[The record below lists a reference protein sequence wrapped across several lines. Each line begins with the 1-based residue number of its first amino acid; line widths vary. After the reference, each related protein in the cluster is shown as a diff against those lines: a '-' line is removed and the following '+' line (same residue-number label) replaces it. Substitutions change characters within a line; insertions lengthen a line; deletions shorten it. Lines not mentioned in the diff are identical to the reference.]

1 MSAAATAAG
10 YLYASGRL
18 RGRAQREQEED
29 HHNEQGAP
37 QAHSEAKPRTERPRM
52 ERPRIGRP
60 RTDPRAERPRVAP
73 AREEVRVA
81 ALPPREEKPRRTPV
95 IQYRTRRWKPDAA

>member
-18 RGRAQREQEED
+18 RGRAQREQEEG
-29 HHNEQGAP
+29 HNEQPAP
-37 QAHSEAKPRTERPRM
+37 HQARPEYPKPRGERPRAERPRM
-52 ERPRIGRP
+52 DR
-60 RTDPRAERPRVAP
+60 PRAERPRVAP

-95 IQYRTRRWKPDAA
+95 IQYRTRRWKPDE